1 MYFFLSI
8 YNCGVYYFI
17 HLLHFFISNKYFP
30 AYEIRTHNEFKHFF
44 PRTFVDVT
52 NMPRV
57 LIHTNLKDGDIP
69 DDFDDKVARK
79 VSDVLQYPL
88 EVHVIYSYEK
98 SLKISMR

>member
-1 MYFFLSI
+1 VSH
-8 YNCGVYYFI
+8 V
-17 HLLHFFISNKYFP
+17 
-30 AYEIRTHNEFKHFF
+30 EQE
-44 PRTFVDVT
+44 
-52 NMPRV
+52 
-57 LIHTNLKDGDIP
+57 LITNLKDGDIP

>member
-1 MYFFLSI
+1 
-8 YNCGVYYFI
+8 
-17 HLLHFFISNKYFP
+17 
-30 AYEIRTHNEFKHFF
+30 
-44 PRTFVDVT
+44 
-52 NMPRV
+52 MPRV

-88 EVHVIYSYEK
+88 EVYVIYSYEK